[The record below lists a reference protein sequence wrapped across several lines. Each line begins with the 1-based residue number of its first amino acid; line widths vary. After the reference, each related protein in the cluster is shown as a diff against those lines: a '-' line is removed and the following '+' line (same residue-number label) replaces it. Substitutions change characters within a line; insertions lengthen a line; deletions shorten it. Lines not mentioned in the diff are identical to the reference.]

1 MRVNFHAAWQSKR
14 PNLSSHP
21 RKYHQQDYF
30 PENRRGAT
38 LPISRARPPAR
49 RLSLKKRRGI
59 LLFKPRESDS
69 TSAFQKSR
77 TTLSKAS
84 DKVKMR
90 EPRHSHYIAV
100 TEKGKG
106 TALPLVDKKFYIYRP
121 SSSTDGQTCKKM
133 LNPSSLPRVTLPAK
147 PQQSSLKMLG
157 SLPPENTSANKSHQ
171 SKSISYQ

>member
-30 PENRRGAT
+30 LENRRGAT
-38 LPISRARPPAR
+38 LLISRARPPAR

-84 DKVKMR
+84 DKAKMR
-90 EPRHSHYIAV
+90 EPRHSHYIDV

-121 SSSTDGQTCKKM
+121 SSSTDGQTCKKC
-133 LNPSSLPRVTLPAK
+133 STLPHFR
-147 PQQSSLKMLG
+147 G
-157 SLPPENTSANKSHQ
+157 
-171 SKSISYQ
+171 